1 MIQGRMNLHGAVAV
15 LAAALLGTAGCTVA
29 PVAIPAIDQPPGTAA
44 LAWLARGNEPG
55 WRLEMAGGGLA
66 FETADGQI
74 KTTGRAG
81 DPQVQGD
88 TTTYTASTT
97 AGSLTAVIVSRRCQD
112 SMSGMPYPQTVAV
125 DVQGRRFQGCGGDPA
140 ELLRGDEWVVE
151 DIAGGG
157 IVDGSRVTVQ
167 FGPGDRVTGRASCN
181 RYTGGYALSGEG
193 LQLKGLA
200 STRMACAPALNQQ
213 ETRFLQILGQVV
225 RHEFTADGALVLVA
239 SDGRRLRAR
248 RG

>member
-1 MIQGRMNLHGAVAV
+1 MIPGRTTLCGA
-15 LAAALLGTAGCTVA
+15 AAALAPALLALSGCTMA
-29 PVAIPAIDQPPGTAA
+29 PVAIPAIEQTPGTAA
-44 LAWLARGNEPG
+44 TAWLARGNEPG
-55 WRLEMAGGGLA
+55 WRLEMAGGGLV
-66 FETADGQI
+66 FQTADGATQAN
-74 KTTGRAG
+74 GRAR

-97 AGSLTAVIVSRRCQD
+97 AGALTTVIVSRRCQD
-112 SMSGMPYPQTVAV
+112 SMSGMPYPQTVTV
-125 DVQGRRFQGCGGDPA
+125 EVQGRRFQGCGGDPA

-157 IVDGSRVTVQ
+157 LVDGSRVTVQ
-167 FGPGDRVTGRASCN
+167 FGPGDRVAGRASCN
-181 RYTGGYALSGEG
+181 RYSGSYALSGEG

-239 SDGRRLRAR
+239 ADGQRLRAR